1 MGYVLL
7 CLENLA
13 MSLLLLAT
21 LEACLGHW
29 QRRRL
34 RVIAAFMAALVV
46 LAVYL
51 GLVVVLGLLKF
62 TMGLASSW
70 FYPLAVMT
78 GSYMVGAGWILIAGW
93 RRSEDGLSGPHCA
106 IWARGRL
113 AIALAVA
120 AALHLMTFW
129 NLDLAIR
136 QRLETLRAEGGA
148 LALSAAPPRMPD
160 RDNAALVY
168 QQAFEKMGDSSSWPK
183 AYAEKWCHWLYADAR
198 FRPDATVFD
207 PKDTELRAFLKQQA
221 AALDLLQ
228 KAGDKPGC
236 YFDRDYSRLSFDTSL
251 AEWVRLVPAAKLL
264 SLDARCK
271 AADGDLHGALVDC
284 QVILTMAE
292 HASSDPWLIVL
303 LISSAIDSTGMR
315 TLEAVLASGPRSADN
330 LGVVDPGRNFSYQ
343 RAFQRALRME
353 EACGQAMF
361 YDVATGKNS
370 FFDLEALPPQ
380 GTLLVASNHGVR
392 SSLSPVPGG
401 RRPGGVL
408 PAHEAIPAIGQP
420 TLFPVEGRLGRLEN
434 DGVFDQVALCAARQ
448 VFGSD
453 GSKPMPSV
461 ASCAW
466 PWRHAAFRQ
475 FMADCPTT
483 PGNWCRSSFR
493 RCRRT
498 SLTAS
503 LCV

>member
-1 MGYVLL
+1 
-7 CLENLA
+7 
-13 MSLLLLAT
+13 
-21 LEACLGHW
+21 
-29 QRRRL
+29 
-34 RVIAAFMAALVV
+34 
-46 LAVYL
+46 
-51 GLVVVLGLLKF
+51 
-62 TMGLASSW
+62 
-70 FYPLAVMT
+70 
-78 GSYMVGAGWILIAGW
+78 
-93 RRSEDGLSGPHCA
+93 
-106 IWARGRL
+106 
-113 AIALAVA
+113 
-120 AALHLMTFW
+120 MTFW

-251 AEWVRLVPAAKLL
+251 AEWVRLVPAAQLL

-315 TLEAVLASGPRSADN
+315 TLESVLASGPRSADN

-370 FFDLEALPPQ
+370 FFDLEALSSRKERSWWPP
-380 GTLLVASNHGVR
+380 TMESAPLYRLFLVEDDQEAYCRLMKQSQQLASQPYFQSKADWDGLKTTGFLTRSLYAQLGKCSEAMARADAQRSLMRLALATCRFQAVHGR
-392 SSLSPVPGG
+392 LPTDTKELVPEFIPAVPQDQFDGKPL
-401 RRPGGVL
+401 RMKKTDGGVVL
-408 PAHEAIPAIGQP
+408 YSIGP
-420 TLFPVEGRLGRLEN
+420 DMTD
-434 DGVFDQVALCAARQ
+434 DGGAVFDPLTKKGDITFTIKQYRDQA
-448 VFGSD
+448 
-453 GSKPMPSV
+453 
-461 ASCAW
+461 
-466 PWRHAAFRQ
+466 
-475 FMADCPTT
+475 CPK
-483 PGNWCRSSFR
+483 
-493 RCRRT
+493 
-498 SLTAS
+498 
-503 LCV
+503 